1 MQSKLIRR
9 AHLLQIL
16 RDQANTVNTKLIR
29 NMFNRALAEVLR
41 KAESLGESVRGGTRA
56 EHFTFSANY

>member
-41 KAESLGESVRGGTRA
+41 KAESLGESVGGGTRV
-56 EHFTFSANY
+56 